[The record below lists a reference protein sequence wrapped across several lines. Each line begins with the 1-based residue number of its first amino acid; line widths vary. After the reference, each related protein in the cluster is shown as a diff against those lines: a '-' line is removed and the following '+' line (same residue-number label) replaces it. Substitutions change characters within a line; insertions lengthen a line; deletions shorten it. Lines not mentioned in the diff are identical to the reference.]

1 MEMEIKIERIK
12 KCGFGRRLSISH
24 ARSYPGVHAG
34 WPKNMYPTGSLYRD
48 TGNDIVHV
56 HVHVYSSLV

>member
-1 MEMEIKIERIK
+1 MEMEIKNEIIK

-24 ARSYPGVHAG
+24 VRSYPGVRAG
-34 WPKNMYPTGSLYRD
+34 WPKNMHPTGSLYRD
-48 TGNDIVHV
+48 TGNDIARV